1 MLCKTYCLIKRT
13 AVKLWFALDQRG
25 IKYQFSLSERL
36 ENGKEFT
43 VHILQEHDHLII
55 SNENEIVTLVPGEVK
70 ECGVAP
76 NQLKNSITIG
86 MK

>member
-1 MLCKTYCLIKRT
+1 MVCLR
-13 AVKLWFALDQRG
+13 
-25 IKYQFSLSERL
+25 SERHQVSVFFIRTI
-36 ENGKEFT
+36 GKWQKFT